1 MRRALLIAVLAIAV
15 PVVVLLLAIVF
26 GGAARPAAMASI
38 NEPFKMVDM
47 SSLPPLRTF
56 RGADNRELGYREYD
70 VPGAVGSVT
79 LVHGSSADSSSMHP
93 LAMALAAAG
102 YSVYTLDMR
111 GHGSSGSRGHIGFIG
126 QLESDLQAFVGA
138 VRPQAP
144 ATLAGF
150 SSGGG
155 FVLRFAASER
165 QALFDSYLLL
175 APFLGQDAP
184 SHRPDSGGWVSV
196 GVPRI
201 IALTLLNRLGISSLN
216 HLPVTRFALDD
227 GAREVLTP
235 EYDFNL
241 AMNFRPESN
250 YLASIQRVRRP
261 CAVLAGDADE
271 AFRTDQYRPIV
282 RQAGRDWSVRLLPG
296 VGHIGLLLSPVALD
310 AVVTRVRELQAASTT
325 DSRGQ

>member
-1 MRRALLIAVLAIAV
+1 LLISVLAIAT
-15 PVVVLLLAIVF
+15 PVAVLLLAIVF
-26 GGAARPAAMASI
+26 GGAARPEAMASI
-38 NEPFKMVDM
+38 NEPFKTVDM
-47 SSLPPLRTF
+47 SGLPPLRTF
-56 RGADNRELGYREYD
+56 LGADNRELGYREYIGQ
-70 VPGAVGSVT
+70 GAAGSVT

-102 YSVYTLDMR
+102 YRVYTLDIR
-111 GHGSSGSRGHIGFIG
+111 GHGGSGSRGHIGFIG
-126 QLESDLQAFVGA
+126 QLESDLEAFVGA

-144 ATLAGF
+144 AMLAGF

-184 SHRPDSGGWVSV
+184 SHRPDSGGWISV

-201 IALTLLNRLGISSLN
+201 IALSLLNRLGISSLN
-216 HLPVTRFALDD
+216 HLPVIRFALDD
-227 GAREVLTP
+227 NAREILAP

-271 AFRTDQYRPIV
+271 AFRTDQYQPIV

-296 VGHIGLLLSPVALD
+296 VGHIGLLLSPVALE
-310 AVVTRVRELQAASTT
+310 AMVAQVGELQAAASAAE
-325 DSRGQ
+325 SPGK